1 MSHADRPASAG
12 RRSASPPPEVAT
24 VPPQGG
30 PVPRTTRARSGYGVT
45 LVRGPFVKLKPHKHG
60 YATTDDLVDDI
71 ESFDRPLAADIFCGA
86 GGLSL
91 GLQAAGFDVVV
102 GVDHDP
108 LALETHRNLFP
119 GVALDRDLS
128 DPDAVEE
135 IIDLLTACDVTLI
148 AGGPPCQP
156 FSRAGSSKIRSLVE
170 AGVREAHDRRR
181 DLWESWLDIVLGVM
195 PPAVLL
201 ENVPEMAIG
210 GDMEIIRTMVSAL
223 EGEGY
228 AVHTKVLKAVEHGVP
243 QFRQRLFLVA
253 LADGGGFTWPTPVP
267 KPVNVGDAISDLPP
281 VEGGWRSP
289 AGADGYLPY
298 AKPGTPSQFVKRAR
312 VGMTGQLADRIY
324 DHITRPVRDDDK
336 TIFDQMD
343 SKTRYSDLEDGPHK
357 RYRDDIFDDKYKRLG
372 LDEPSRSITAHIAKD
387 GYWYIHPAQLRTLTV
402 REAARIQTFPDRVR
416 FAGPPSAAFRQIGNA
431 VPPLLA
437 EKVGRQIAKAIDR
450 GVPSGPATADV
461 ADLLANWFIA
471 RDELSIPWLDGEHP
485 WQVIAAE
492 LLVGRASPRVAREA
506 WTSLEKHETPER
518 TIELKDELRDV
529 ADLAGRSERVARV
542 LKAAKWYVADAT
554 ALDDTE
560 QMARNPHVTR
570 PIVQLAS
577 LVAGISTVGPVL
589 ATAPVLRVAARFSGD
604 PVDQV
609 DKGSAGRLVVAR
621 MIGGSLFDSDGIE
634 SRHAQAA
641 LVELGQAVC
650 RPTKPRCDE
659 CPLIELC
666 SSRPRRRRSAT
677 ELAD

>member
-1 MSHADRPASAG
+1 
-12 RRSASPPPEVAT
+12 
-24 VPPQGG
+24 
-30 PVPRTTRARSGYGVT
+30 VPRTERARSGYGVT
-45 LVRGPFVKLKPHKHG
+45 LVRGPSVQLKPHKRG

-71 ESFDRPLAADIFCGA
+71 ESFSRPLAADIFCGA

-119 GVALDRDLS
+119 GVALDRDLA
-128 DPDAVEE
+128 DPEAVEE
-135 IIDLLTACDVTLI
+135 IIDLLTACDVRLI

-170 AGVREAHDRRR
+170 EGVREAHDRRR

-210 GDMEIIRTMVSAL
+210 GDMEIIRTLVAAL

-253 LADGGGFTWPTPVP
+253 LADGGGVTWPKPVQ
-267 KPVNVGDAISDLPP
+267 KQVNVGDAISDLPP

-289 AGADGYLPY
+289 DGAHGYLTY
-298 AKPGTPSQFVKRAR
+298 VKPAEPHPFVARAR
-312 VGMTGQLADRIY
+312 AGMTGQLAQRVY

-336 TIFDQMD
+336 AIFEQMD
-343 SKTRYSDLEDGPHK
+343 SKTKYSDLDDGPHK

-387 GYWYIHPAQLRTLTV
+387 GYWYIHPTQLRTLTI

-416 FAGPPSAAFRQIGNA
+416 FSGPPSAAFRQIGNA
-431 VPPLLA
+431 VPPLLS
-437 EKVGRQIAKAIDR
+437 EKVGCRILKATKSKL
-450 GVPSGPATADV
+450 PSGPATADV

-471 RDELSIPWLDGEHP
+471 RDELTLPWLDAGHP

-492 LLVGRASPRVAREA
+492 LLVGRASPVVSREA

-518 TIELKDELRDV
+518 TIELKDELL
-529 ADLAGRSERVARV
+529 DLGDLIGRSERVPRM
-542 LKAAKWYVADAT
+542 LAAAEWYVADST
-554 ALDDTE
+554 MLDDTE

-570 PIVQLAS
+570 PIAQLAA
-577 LVAGISTVGPVL
+577 LVAGTTAVGPVL
-589 ATAPVLRVAARFSGD
+589 ATAPVLRVAARFSGE

-609 DKGSAGRLVVAR
+609 DKGSAGRMIIAR
-621 MIGGSLFDSDGIE
+621 MIGGSLLDGDAME
-634 SRHAQAA
+634 SRYAQAA
-641 LVELGQAVC
+641 LVELGQGVC
-650 RPTKPRCDE
+650 RPAAPRCDE
-659 CPLIELC
+659 CPLVDLC
-666 SSRPRRRRSAT
+666 SCPPRKRRRVTAPRR
-677 ELAD
+677 

>member
-1 MSHADRPASAG
+1 
-12 RRSASPPPEVAT
+12 
-24 VPPQGG
+24 
-30 PVPRTTRARSGYGVT
+30 VPRTTRARSGYGVT
-45 LVRGPFVKLKPHKHG
+45 LVRGPFVQLKPHKHG
-60 YATTDDLVDDI
+60 YASTDDLVDDI

-108 LALETHRNLFP
+108 VALETHRNLFP

-135 IIDLLTACDVTLI
+135 IIELLTACDVTLI

-156 FSRAGSSKIRSLVE
+156 FSRAGSSKIRSLVD
-170 AGVREAHDRRR
+170 AGVRQAHDRRR
-181 DLWESWLDIVLGVM
+181 DLWEAWLDIVLGVM

-210 GDMEIIRTMVSAL
+210 GDMEIIRTLVSAL

-243 QFRQRLFLVA
+243 QFRQRVFLVA
-253 LADGGGFTWPTPVP
+253 LADGAGFSWPRPVLE
-267 KPVNVGDAISDLPP
+267 PVNVGDAISDLPP

-289 AGADGYLPY
+289 DGADGYQLY
-298 AKPGTPSQFVKRAR
+298 TKPNAPSAFVRRAR

-336 TIFDQMD
+336 AIFEQMD
-343 SKTRYSDLEDGPHK
+343 SKTRYSDLEDGPYK

-387 GYWYIHPAQLRTLTV
+387 GYWYIHPTQLRTLTI

-437 EKVGRQIAKAIDR
+437 ERVGRQIQKAMTAE
-450 GVPSGPATADV
+450 VPSDPATADV
-461 ADLLANWFIA
+461 ADLLANWFVA
-471 RDELSIPWLDGEHP
+471 RDELTIPWLDAGHP

-492 LLVGRASPRVAREA
+492 LLVGRASPSVAREA
-506 WTSLEKHETPER
+506 WTAIEKHETPER
-518 TIELKDELRDV
+518 TIELKDELLDV
-529 ADLAGRSERVARV
+529 ADLAGRSERVPRV
-542 LKAAKWYVADAT
+542 LNAAEWFVAESTAFDDA
-554 ALDDTE
+554 E
-560 QMARNPHVTR
+560 QMAQNPHVTR
-570 PIVQLAS
+570 PVAQLAS
-577 LVAGISTVGPVL
+577 LVAGVSALGPVL
-589 ATAPVLRVAARFSGD
+589 ATAPVLRVAARFSGE

-609 DKGSAGRLVVAR
+609 DKGSAGRMVIAR
-621 MIGGSLFDSDGIE
+621 MIGGSLFDSDGMD

-641 LVELGQAVC
+641 LVELGQGVC
-650 RPTKPRCDE
+650 RPTNPRCDE
-659 CPLIELC
+659 CPLVDLC
-666 SSRPRRRRSAT
+666 DSRQRRRRRVTAAGT
-677 ELAD
+677 

>member
-1 MSHADRPASAG
+1 M
-12 RRSASPPPEVAT
+12 
-24 VPPQGG
+24 
-30 PVPRTTRARSGYGVT
+30 PRTTRARSGYGVT
-45 LVRGPFVKLKPHKHG
+45 LVRGPFVQLQPHKHG
-60 YATTDDLVDDI
+60 YAATDDLVEDI

-119 GVALDRDLS
+119 GVALDRDLA

-156 FSRAGSSKIRSLVE
+156 FSRAGSSKIRSLIE

-181 DLWESWLDIVLGVM
+181 DLWEAWLDIVLGVM

-210 GDMEIIRTMVSAL
+210 GDMEIIRTLVSAL

-253 LADGGGFTWPTPVP
+253 LADGGGFTWPTPVQ
-267 KPVNVGDAISDLPP
+267 KPMNVGDAISDLPR

-289 AGADGYLPY
+289 DGADGYIPY
-298 AKPGTPSQFVKRAR
+298 VKPAEANAFVNRAR
-312 VGMTGQLADRIY
+312 VGMTGELAGRIY
-324 DHITRPVRDDDK
+324 DQITRPVREDDK
-336 TIFDQMD
+336 AIFKQMN
-343 SKTRYSDLEDGPHK
+343 SKTKYSDLADGPHK

-372 LDEPSRSITAHIAKD
+372 SDEPSRSITAHIAKD
-387 GYWYIHPAQLRTLTV
+387 GYWYIHPTQLRTLTI

-437 EKVGRQIAKAIDR
+437 EKVGRQILRAMNID
-450 GVPSGPATADV
+450 VPSGPATADI

-471 RDELSIPWLDGEHP
+471 RDELSIPWLDASHP

-492 LLVGRASPRVAREA
+492 LLVGRSSPSVAREA

-518 TIELKDELRDV
+518 TIELKDELRD
-529 ADLAGRSERVARV
+529 LANLVGRSERTRRV
-542 LKAAKWYVADAT
+542 LAAAKWYVANST

-560 QMARNPHVTR
+560 QLARNPHVTR
-570 PIVQLAS
+570 PIAQLAS
-577 LVAGISTVGPVL
+577 LVAGTAAAGPVL
-589 ATAPVLRVAARFSGD
+589 ATAPVLRVAARFSGE

-609 DKGSAGRLVVAR
+609 DKGSAGRMVIAR
-621 MIGGSLFDSDGIE
+621 MIGGSLFDDDTLE
-634 SRHAQAA
+634 SRYAQAA
-641 LVELGQAVC
+641 LVELGQGVC
-650 RPTKPRCDE
+650 RPSNPRCDE
-659 CPLIELC
+659 CPLVDLC
-666 SSRPRRRRSAT
+666 NSRPRGRRSAT
-677 ELAD
+677 AH

>member
-1 MSHADRPASAG
+1 M
-12 RRSASPPPEVAT
+12 
-24 VPPQGG
+24 
-30 PVPRTTRARSGYGVT
+30 PRTKRARSGYGVT
-45 LVRGPFVKLKPHKHG
+45 LVRGPFVKLQPHKHC
-60 YATTDDLVDDI
+60 YATTEELVEDV
-71 ESFDRPLAADIFCGA
+71 ESFQRPLAADIFCGA

-119 GVALDRDLS
+119 GVALDRDLA
-128 DPDAVEE
+128 DADAVEE
-135 IIDLLTACDVTLI
+135 IIELLTACDVTLI

-156 FSRAGSSKIRSLVE
+156 FSRAGSSKIRSLVQ

-181 DLWESWLDIVLGVM
+181 DLWEAWLDIVLGVM

-210 GDMEIIRTMVSAL
+210 GDMEIIRTLVSAL

-253 LADGGGFTWPTPVP
+253 LADGGGFTWPTAER

-289 AGADGYLPY
+289 DGADGYLPY
-298 AKPGTPSQFVKRAR
+298 VKPANANAFVARAR
-312 VGMTGQLADRIY
+312 VGMTGQLADRVY

-336 TIFDQMD
+336 AIFRQMD
-343 SKTRYSDLEDGPHK
+343 SKTRYSDLDDGPHK

-387 GYWYIHPAQLRTLTV
+387 GYWYIHPTQLRTLTI
-402 REAARIQTFPDRVR
+402 REAARVQTFPDRVR

-437 EKVGRQIAKAIDR
+437 EKVGRQILKAMKSELS
-450 GVPSGPATADV
+450 SGPATADV
-461 ADLLANWFIA
+461 ADLLGNWFIG
-471 RDELSIPWLDGEHP
+471 RDELSIPWLDAGHP

-492 LLVGRASPRVAREA
+492 LLVGRASPSVAREA
-506 WTSLEKHETPER
+506 WTSLQKHETPQL
-518 TIELKDELRDV
+518 TIELKDELRDL
-529 ADLAGRSERVARV
+529 ADLVGRSERTRRV
-542 LKAAKWYVADAT
+542 LAAAKWYVADST
-554 ALDDTE
+554 VLDDTE
-560 QMARNPHVTR
+560 QLARNPHVTR
-570 PIVQLAS
+570 PVAQLAS
-577 LVAGISTVGPVL
+577 LVAGTGAVGPVL
-589 ATAPVLRVAARFSGD
+589 ATAPVLRVAARFSGE

-609 DKGSAGRLVVAR
+609 DKGSAGRMVIAR
-621 MIGGSLFDSDGIE
+621 MIGGSLLDEDVLE
-634 SRHAQAA
+634 SRYAQAA
-641 LVELGQAVC
+641 LVELGQGVC
-650 RPTKPRCDE
+650 RASNPRCDE
-659 CPLIELC
+659 CPLVNLC
-666 SSRPRRRRSAT
+666 NWRPRRRRSAIAT
-677 ELAD
+677 AS